1 MQFEFNMFHI
11 LSTLKWVLMLKVLSL
26 FLGCNFIHLLWSGNI
41 HFVLC

>member
-26 FLGCNFIHLLWSGNI
+26 FLGCNFIRLLWSGNI